1 MGLLCLTYTINSVDE
16 GIVTAVA
23 HSQPMAT
30 KEDYVDVSV
39 AEKDEGK
46 FVSVSSRTKME
57 SLFFFLAQQSFGYSH
72 RNGCSFSQRLCML
85 LPKMRQF
92 FKVHN
97 YNYASF
103 RASPFFIEISKYK
116 LQTILSHLLLI
127 PKIPIPQKKVSFYDF
142 WGY

>member
-1 MGLLCLTYTINSVDE
+1 MLSFFSPWDSFFLFETLERLENWDLGLLCLTYTINSVDE

-57 SLFFFLAQQSFGYSH
+57 SLFFFGTTIFWVLA
-72 RNGCSFSQRLCML
+72 
-85 LPKMRQF
+85 
-92 FKVHN
+92 
-97 YNYASF
+97 
-103 RASPFFIEISKYK
+103 
-116 LQTILSHLLLI
+116 
-127 PKIPIPQKKVSFYDF
+127 
-142 WGY
+142 

>member
-57 SLFFFLAQQSFGYSH
+57 SLFFFWHNNLLGTRIEMDARFH
-72 RNGCSFSQRLCML
+72 RDYVCCC
-85 LPKMRQF
+85 
-92 FKVHN
+92 
-97 YNYASF
+97 
-103 RASPFFIEISKYK
+103 
-116 LQTILSHLLLI
+116 
-127 PKIPIPQKKVSFYDF
+127 QK
-142 WGY
+142 